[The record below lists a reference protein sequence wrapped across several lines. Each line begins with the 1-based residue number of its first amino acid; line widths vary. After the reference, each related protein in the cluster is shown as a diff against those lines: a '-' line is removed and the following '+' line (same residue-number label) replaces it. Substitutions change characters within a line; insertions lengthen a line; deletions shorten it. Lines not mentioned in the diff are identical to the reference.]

1 MGFKLGKARTVT
13 ARGGVLKS
21 KLSFKKH
28 PSSLP
33 GNAIIRK
40 NLPDNIIAEA
50 NSPAHGRDAS
60 TIYLN
65 KNIDIDSEL
74 AKDALKHEMI
84 HLTAMKIS
92 PGKLSYTD
100 NSITYEGRDYPRKDI
115 NGKDMIM
122 DVNTGEW
129 KEAGSE
135 EWPWEKDA
143 NEIMNYKKS

>member
-1 MGFKLGKARTVT
+1 
-13 ARGGVLKS
+13 
-21 KLSFKKH
+21 
-28 PSSLP
+28 
-33 GNAIIRK
+33 
-40 NLPDNIIAEA
+40 
-50 NSPAHGRDAS
+50 
-60 TIYLN
+60 
-65 KNIDIDSEL
+65 
-74 AKDALKHEMI
+74 MI